1 MRFPTGLL
9 SVSLGLF
16 AFALSGCAM
25 LTSEQRSARAAWDA
39 CPKAAN
45 IALASIEPDGQIHYR
60 AASSQSG
67 SHELAECLRA
77 SGVSSDVVVAAA
89 P

>member
-1 MRFPTGLL
+1 MR
-9 SVSLGLF
+9 SAAVSLSLAVF
-16 AFALSGCAM
+16 VSALSGCAT
-25 LTSEQRSARAAWDA
+25 LTTEQRSARAAWDG

-45 IALASIEPDGQIHYR
+45 IALASIEPNGLIRYR

-67 SHELAECLRA
+67 SRDLAECLRSA
-77 SGVSSDVVVAAA
+77 GVSSDVIVAAA

>member
-1 MRFPTGLL
+1 MRFPRRI
-9 SVSLGLF
+9 VSMALGPLV
-16 AFALSGCAM
+16 FALSGCATI
-25 LTSEQRSARAAWDA
+25 TSQQQSARAAWDG

-45 IALASIEPDGQIHYR
+45 LALASIEPNGLVHYR

-67 SHELAECLRA
+67 SRELAECLRS
-77 SGVSSDVVVAAA
+77 SGVSSDVIVAAA